1 MPVHEMVAHLSS
13 RPAKR
18 LGLFPE
24 RGLIAPGAIADI
36 VVFDLKR
43 IKDAATFDQPKRKSE
58 GIEWVFVNG
67 VPVIQKG
74 EKTGQRPG
82 TTLRRRPDGSVGRL

>member
-1 MPVHEMVAHLSS
+1 MSVHGMIAHLTS

-18 LGLFPE
+18 LGIFPQ
-24 RGLIAPGAIADI
+24 RGLIATGAIADI

-43 IKDAATFDQPKRKSE
+43 IKDAATFDRPKQRSE

-67 VPVIQKG
+67 VPVIEKG
-74 EKTGQRPG
+74 EMTGQRPG
-82 TTLRRRPDGSVGRL
+82 RTVRRRPDGSVGS